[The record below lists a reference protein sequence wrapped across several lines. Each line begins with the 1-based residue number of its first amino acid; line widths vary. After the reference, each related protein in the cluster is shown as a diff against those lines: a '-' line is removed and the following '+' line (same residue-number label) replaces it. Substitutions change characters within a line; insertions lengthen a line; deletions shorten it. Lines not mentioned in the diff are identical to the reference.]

1 MEFVN
6 IIMKVKQINRHVR
19 QNQIIHLI
27 KVIFKYYFQNDT
39 KYFMLYI
46 NT

>member
-19 QNQIIHLI
+19 QNQIIYLI
-27 KVIFKYYFQNDT
+27 KVIFQYYFQNDT